1 MSLTRE
7 DVSYVAD
14 LARLEFSDAEVL
26 ALAEDL
32 GAVLD
37 YAETLNKL
45 DTSTVKPTEH
55 VLPVQNVFR
64 EDEIKP
70 GLSNEEALSNAPD
83 SEAGCF
89 KVPPVLE

>member
-1 MSLTRE
+1 
-7 DVSYVAD
+7 
-14 LARLEFSDAEVL
+14 
-26 ALAEDL
+26 
-32 GAVLD
+32 
-37 YAETLNKL
+37 
-45 DTSTVKPTEH
+45 